1 MLSVTDFITIIS
13 YNYKI
18 EPYEIA
24 DIELFLKYK
33 NR

>member
-1 MLSVTDFITIIS
+1 MLGVIDFITIIS
-13 YNYKI
+13 YNYKV
-18 EPYEIA
+18 EPYEIT